1 MKKMTKFFTGFI
13 LAAVFSSST
22 VFAIPGLKAIDILNK
37 AQNALNTAEK
47 ADDTITKFSR
57 MTEPITAE
65 NAYYVGRSTAAS
77 IFHIYPMYKNT
88 NATAYLNRICR
99 AIAMN
104 SPVPVIYKQYCVGII
119 DTNEVNALSTASG
132 MILISKGLLS
142 SVESEDELAAVIA
155 HELAHVQLEHAVG
168 VIKSSRV
175 NDFIQSTT
183 VLAVDVT
190 NKYSKL
196 SEDDK
201 KLFNEFAGVNTYLVD
216 TITTKGYPKD
226 QEFKA
231 DAEALNLLLSAG
243 YDPNAMTSM
252 LKKLDAS
259 YKARSDAKEGG
270 WTKTHP
276 KPADR
281 LKKVEAL
288 CKKMAYK
295 GADPSVR
302 AARFK
307 ANMGAFIK

>member
-1 MKKMTKFFTGFI
+1 MKKMTKFFAGFI

-47 ADDTITKFSR
+47 ADETITKFSR

-65 NAYYVGRSTAAS
+65 NAYYVGRCTAAS

-88 NATAYLNRICR
+88 KATIYLNRICR

-168 VIKSSRV
+168 IIKSSRV
-175 NDFIQSTT
+175 NDFIQSSTA
-183 VLAVDVT
+183 LADDVT
-190 NKYSKL
+190 KKYSKL

-201 KLFNEFAGVNTYLVD
+201 KLFHEFAGVNNYLVD
-216 TITTKGYPKD
+216 TITTKGYSKD

-231 DAEALNLLLSAG
+231 DAEALNLLLAAG
-243 YDPNAMTSM
+243 YDPNAMISM

-259 YKARSDAKEGG
+259 YKARSDSKEGG

-281 LKKVEAL
+281 LKKVEAI
-288 CKKMAYK
+288 CSKMEYK

-307 ANMGAFIK
+307 TNLGAFKK

>member
-37 AQNALNTAEK
+37 TQNALNTAEK
-47 ADDTITKFSR
+47 ADDTLTKFSR

-77 IFHIYPMYKNT
+77 IFHIYPFYKNT
-88 NATAYLNRICR
+88 IATTYLNRICR

-119 DTNEVNALSTASG
+119 DTDEVNALSTASG

-168 VIKSSRV
+168 IIKSSRV
-175 NDFIQSTT
+175 NDFIQSSTA
-183 VLAVDVT
+183 LADDVT
-190 NKYSKL
+190 KKYSKL

-201 KLFNEFAGVNTYLVD
+201 KLFHEFAGVNNYLVD
-216 TITTKGYPKD
+216 TITTKGYSKD

-231 DAEALNLLLSAG
+231 DAEALNLLLAAG
-243 YDPNAMTSM
+243 YDPNAMISM

-259 YKARSDAKEGG
+259 YKARSDSKEGG

-281 LKKVEAL
+281 LKKVGAI
-288 CKKMAYK
+288 CSKMEYK

-302 AARFK
+302 DARFK
-307 ANMGAFIK
+307 TNLGAFKK